1 MLQALSFALT
11 VTSPIL
17 FMLLLGY
24 AFLRHGMLSEDFI
37 QSGSKLVFNVTLP
50 CLLFLNVSTTDVIA
64 LIQAKLLGC
73 AIVIIFLAVILLW
86 LFSGSMAPAQRGV
99 FVQCAFR
106 SNMGVVG
113 LALAV
118 NAFGNGI
125 LASAGVYLA
134 FMTIVYNIL
143 AVVVL
148 SAAQHQP
155 EHNLA
160 LMIGKSIISNPLI
173 IAIVLGLILSLAQLR
188 LPEWLMTSG
197 RYLADMTLPLAL
209 LCVGGSLSFG
219 RLRGNRNL
227 LIWATI
233 SKLILVPGLA
243 TLAGVLI
250 GLRGTDLGIL
260 YLMTGAPTAAASF
273 VMSHQME
280 GDADLAAD
288 IIALTTIFTAFS
300 SSAGLVILRSA
311 QLI

>member
-1 MLQALSFALT
+1 MLQALSFALN

-24 AFLRHGMLSEDFI
+24 AFFRTGMLSQDFI
-37 QSGSKLVFNVTLP
+37 QSGSRLVFNVTLP
-50 CLLFLNVSTTDVIA
+50 CLLFLNVATADVMA
-64 LIQAKLLGC
+64 LIQPKLLGS
-73 AIVIIFLAVILLW
+73 AIVIILLAVALLW
-86 LFSGSMAPAQRGV
+86 LFSGSMAPRQRGV

-118 NAFGNGI
+118 NAFGNEV

-134 FMTIVYNIL
+134 LMTIVYNLL
-143 AVVVL
+143 AVMVL
-148 SAAQHQP
+148 SAAQHQH
-155 EHNLA
+155 EQNLV
-160 LMIGKSIISNPLI
+160 LMMGRSMVSNPLI
-173 IAIVLGLILSLAQLR
+173 IAIMLGLILSLAQLR

-209 LCVGGSLSFG
+209 LCIGGSLSIG
-219 RLRGNRNL
+219 RLHGNRNL
-227 LIWATI
+227 LIWATV

-243 TLAGVLI
+243 ALVGAWV

-273 VMSHQME
+273 VMSQQMQ

-288 IIALTTIFTAFS
+288 IIVITTLFTAFS
-300 SSAGLVILRSA
+300 SSAGLMILRSA

>member
-1 MLQALSFALT
+1 MPLALNFALT

-24 AFLRHGMLSEDFI
+24 VFFRCGMLSQDFT

-50 CLLFLNVSTTDVIA
+50 CLLFLNVATGDVMV
-64 LIQAKLLGC
+64 LVQPRLLGS
-73 AIVIIFLAVILLW
+73 AIVIILLVVTLLW
-86 LFSGSMAPAQRGV
+86 LFSSSVAPAQRGV

-113 LALAV
+113 LALVV
-118 NAFGNGI
+118 NAFGTET

-134 FMTIVYNIL
+134 IMTIIYNIL

-148 SAAQHQP
+148 SAAQHRP
-155 EHNLA
+155 EQNQA
-160 LMIGKSIISNPLI
+160 LTMSRSIVSNPLI
-173 IAIVLGLILSLAQLR
+173 IAIALGLIFSLAHLR

-209 LCVGGSLSFG
+209 LCIGGSLSFG
-219 RLRGNRNL
+219 RLRGNRSL
-227 LIWATI
+227 LIWATV
-233 SKLILVPGLA
+233 SKLILIPGLA
-243 TLAGVLI
+243 ALVGALI

-288 IIALTTIFTAFS
+288 IIAITTIFTAFS
-300 SSAGLVILRSA
+300 SSAGLMILRAS

>member
-1 MLQALSFALT
+1 MLQALSFALN

-24 AFLRHGMLSEDFI
+24 AFFRTGMLSQDFI
-37 QSGSKLVFNVTLP
+37 QSGSRLVFNVTLP
-50 CLLFLNVSTTDVIA
+50 CLLFLNVATADVMA
-64 LIQAKLLGC
+64 LIQPKLLGS
-73 AIVIIFLAVILLW
+73 AIVIILLAVALLW
-86 LFSGSMAPAQRGV
+86 LFSGSMAPRQRGV

-118 NAFGNGI
+118 NAFGNEV

-134 FMTIVYNIL
+134 LMTIVYNLL
-143 AVVVL
+143 AVMVL
-148 SAAQHQP
+148 SAAQHQH
-155 EHNLA
+155 EQNLV
-160 LMIGKSIISNPLI
+160 LMMSRSMVSNPLI
-173 IAIVLGLILSLAQLR
+173 IAIMLGLILSLAQLR

-209 LCVGGSLSFG
+209 LCIGGSLSIG
-219 RLRGNRNL
+219 RLHGNRNL
-227 LIWATI
+227 LIWATV

-243 TLAGVLI
+243 ALVGAWV

-273 VMSHQME
+273 VMSQQMQ

-288 IIALTTIFTAFS
+288 IIVITTLFTAFS
-300 SSAGLVILRSA
+300 SSAGLMILRSA